1 MIAGDKGDKNHLAS
15 EKRRRNQIRTGF
27 RHLVLLVPA
36 LRQHLEESGQIS
48 QQQVSDAYLQAMF
61 EKHANIQDEKDII
74 GGHQISKSTIL
85 GASAEFIEIVE
96 HKTFEYAQ
104 QNEQLNDSIRKMPKE
119 DVRQLEDIFDKAEA
133 EFRLGNVL
141 L

>member
-1 MIAGDKGDKNHLAS
+1 MLGEGKNHLAS

-36 LRQHLEESGQIS
+36 LRQHLEETGT
-48 QQQVSDAYLQAMF
+48 VSSSEVNEAYLQAMF

-85 GASAEFIEIVE
+85 GSSSEFIEIVE
-96 HKTFEYAQ
+96 NRTIDLVQ
-104 QNEQLNDSIRKMPKE
+104 QNATMESQIAATIPADHVKSMS
-119 DVRQLEDIFDKAEA
+119 DIFDAALVE
-133 EFRLGNVL
+133 LS
-141 L
+141 

>member
-1 MIAGDKGDKNHLAS
+1 MIADKKDEKNHLAS

-48 QQQVSDAYLQAMF
+48 QQEVNEAFLEAMF
-61 EKHANIQDEKDII
+61 EKHASIQDEKDII

-85 GASAEFIEIVE
+85 GASAEFIEIIE
-96 HKTFEYAQ
+96 RKTYEYTK
-104 QNEQLNDSIRKMPKE
+104 QNG
-119 DVRQLEDIFDKAEA
+119 QLETQLMSLPNDHVQSLSDLFEKTVSEI
-133 EFRLGNVL
+133 
-141 L
+141 